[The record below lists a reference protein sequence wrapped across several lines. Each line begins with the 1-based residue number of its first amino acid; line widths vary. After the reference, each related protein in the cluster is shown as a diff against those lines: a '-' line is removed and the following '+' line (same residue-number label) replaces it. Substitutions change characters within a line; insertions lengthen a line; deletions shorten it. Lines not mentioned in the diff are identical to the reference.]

1 MVNKAIR
8 AGESEFFATDN
19 RSGVIIKCMTAVFL
33 ACLAMLAL
41 PARAAY
47 DIDIPPPATA
57 VAGEIYNL
65 HLYILIICVVIF
77 VLVFGA
83 MFYSVFK
90 FRKSQG
96 AKPDVNFHEST
107 LIEIIWTVI
116 PFIILIVMAIPATT
130 TVLTMKD
137 TSNPDMT
144 IKVVGYQWGWQY
156 EYQQDGISF
165 YSSLAT
171 PWAQVGQPGVP
182 ATQEKGKDYL
192 LEVDNPMVVPVG
204 KKVRLLITS
213 NDVLHGWYVPALGVN
228 QYGIPGFIKDSWFKV
243 EKAGTYKGQCSQI
256 CGKLHGYM
264 PITVVAK
271 DPADYEA
278 WVKEAKTKFA
288 MKTAEAAPA
297 AAPVVA
303 ALADEPG
310 KKWTLDELKKAG
322 EGIYAAN
329 CAACHQADGKGN
341 AAMKAKALDGSAV
354 VIGPKAAQIA
364 VLLKGRPNT
373 LMAGFDRLS
382 DAELAAVA
390 TYARNSWGNKTGD
403 MVLPAD
409 IKAARK

>member
-1 MVNKAIR
+1 MISKSNIGSVNVFGLAGLVHWAGKLMRMV
-8 AGESEFFATDN
+8 
-19 RSGVIIKCMTAVFL
+19 V
-33 ACLAMLAL
+33 LAMSGIASM
-41 PARAAY
+41 AHASY
-47 DIDIPPPATA
+47 DVNIPPPATGIA
-57 VAGEIYNL
+57 SEIYDL
-65 HLYILIICVVIF
+65 HLYILILCVVIF

-96 AKPDVNFHEST
+96 AKADVNFHEST

-116 PFIILIVMAIPATT
+116 PFIILIIMAIPATK
-130 TVLTMKD
+130 TVLAMKD
-137 TSNPDMT
+137 TSNPDLT

-156 EYQQDGISF
+156 EYQQDGLSF

-182 ATQEKGKDYL
+182 ATEPKGQNYL

-213 NDVLHGWYVPALGVN
+213 NDVLHGWYVPTLGVN
-228 QYGIPGFIKDSWFKV
+228 QYGIPGFIKDSWFKI

-271 DPADYEA
+271 DPADYAA
-278 WVKEAKTKFA
+278 WVKDAKTKFA
-288 MKTAEAAPA
+288 IKSDAPLAADAAPKA
-297 AAPVVA
+297 AIV
-303 ALADEPG
+303 DEPG
-310 KKWTLDELKKAG
+310 KKWTLDELKLAG
-322 EGIYAAN
+322 ETLYAAN

-341 AAMKAKALDGSAV
+341 AAMKAKALDGSSV
-354 VIGPKAAQIA
+354 VTSAKSNQIA
-364 VLLKGRPNT
+364 ILLKGRPNT

-390 TYARNSWGNKTGD
+390 TYTRNSWGNKTGD

>member
-1 MVNKAIR
+1 MRLGFLAI
-8 AGESEFFATDN
+8 AGFAT
-19 RSGVIIKCMTAVFL
+19 L
-33 ACLAMLAL
+33 AHAS
-41 PARAAY
+41 Y
-47 DIDIPPPATA
+47 DVNIPPPATGIA
-57 VAGEIYNL
+57 SEIYDL
-65 HLYILIICVVIF
+65 HLYILIICVIIF

-96 AKPDVNFHEST
+96 AKADVNFHEST

-116 PFIILIVMAIPATT
+116 PFIILIVMAIPATK
-130 TVLTMKD
+130 TVLAMKD
-137 TSNPDMT
+137 TSNPDLT

-156 EYQQDGISF
+156 EYQQDGLSF

-171 PWAQVGQPGVP
+171 PWSQVGQPGVP
-182 ATQEKGKDYL
+182 ASEPKGQNYL

-213 NDVLHGWYVPALGVN
+213 NDVLHGWYVPTLGVN

-271 DPADYEA
+271 DPADYAA
-278 WVKEAKTKFA
+278 WVKEAKGKFA
-288 MKTAEAAPA
+288 IKSDAS
-297 AAPVVA
+297 VA
-303 ALADEPG
+303 ADTPPKVAAIVDEPG
-310 KKWTLDELKKAG
+310 KKWTLGELKQAG
-322 EGIYAAN
+322 ESLYAAN

-341 AAMKAKALDGSAV
+341 PAMKAKALDGSPV
-354 VIGPKAAQIA
+354 VIGAKSSQIA
-364 VLLKGRPNT
+364 ILLKGRPGT

-382 DAELAAVA
+382 DVELAAVS

>member
-8 AGESEFFATDN
+8 AGESAGFAAEIQ
-19 RSGVIIKCMTAVFL
+19 SGAIIKCMTAVFL
-33 ACLAMLAL
+33 ACVAMLAL
-41 PARAAY
+41 PVRAAY

-213 NDVLHGWYVPALGVN
+213 NDVLHGWYVPTLGVN

-264 PITVVAK
+264 PITVIAK

-288 MKTAEAAPA
+288 MKAVEAAPD

-303 ALADEPG
+303 ALTDEPG
-310 KKWTLDELKKAG
+310 KKWTLDELKKSG

-329 CAACHQADGKGN
+329 CAACHQSDGKGN

-354 VIGPKAAQIA
+354 VTGPKASLHS

-373 LMAGFDRLS
+373 LMAGFERLS
-382 DAELAAVA
+382 DVELAAVA

>member
-1 MVNKAIR
+1 MINKHNNGWAR
-8 AGESEFFATDN
+8 AGRTTGWVSAATEFAMSKLSLLVFAVL
-19 RSGVIIKCMTAVFL
+19 S
-33 ACLAMLAL
+33 L
-41 PARAAY
+41 PALAAY
-47 DIDIPPPATA
+47 DVDIPPPATA
-57 VAGEIYNL
+57 IASEIYDL
-65 HLYILIICVVIF
+65 HYYILIVCVVIF
-77 VLVFGA
+77 VAVFGA
-83 MFYSVFK
+83 MFYSIFK

-116 PFIILIVMAIPATT
+116 PFIILIGMAIPATT
-130 TVLTMKD
+130 TVLAMKD
-137 TSNPDMT
+137 SSNPDLT

-156 EYQQDGISF
+156 EYQQDGVSF

-182 ATQEKGKDYL
+182 ATQERGPNYL

-213 NDVLHGWYVPALGVN
+213 NDVLHGWYVPTLGVN

-256 CGKLHGYM
+256 CGKLHGFM
-264 PITVVAK
+264 PITVEAK
-271 DPADYEA
+271 SPADYDA

-288 MKTAEAAPA
+288 IPTTETPA
-297 AAPVVA
+297 AAPVAVA
-303 ALADEPG
+303 ALVDEPG

-322 EGIYAAN
+322 ESIYSAN

-341 AAMKAKALDGSAV
+341 PAMKAKALDGSPL
-354 VIGPKAAQIA
+354 VIGAKSAQIA
-364 VLLKGRPNT
+364 TLLKGRPNT

-382 DAELAAVA
+382 DVELAAVA
-390 TYARNSWGNKTGD
+390 TYSRNSWGNKVGD